1 VHVVVVGCGRVGS
14 GLAQAIDAAGHTVA
28 IIDRKELAFRRLDPE
43 FSGKR
48 IVGVGFDRDRLEE
61 AGIKD
66 AVSVAAVTNGDNSNI
81 MIARVAKETYGIER
95 VVARIYDPRRA
106 AIYERLGIPTV
117 ATVQWTIERVLR
129 RILPDAPSVEWI
141 DPSAKV
147 CLIERL
153 VPATWAGHRVA
164 ELDVEAQAHV
174 VALSRLGVAQLSRPD
189 LVIQDGDVVFVAI
202 SGDHIDQFDDHIG
215 ASAKSGGH

>member
-1 VHVVVVGCGRVGS
+1 VGS
-14 GLAQAIDAAGHTVA
+14 GLAHAVEAAGHTVA
-28 IIDRKELAFRRLDPE
+28 IIDRKETAFRRLDPE

-61 AGIKD
+61 AGIQD
-66 AVSVAAVTNGDNSNI
+66 AIAVAAVTNGDNSNI
-81 MIARVAKETYGIER
+81 MIARVAKETYGIEH

-153 VPATWAGHRVA
+153 VPKAWAGHRAEELEVA
-164 ELDVEAQAHV
+164 GQALV
-174 VALSRLGVAQLSRPD
+174 VALARLGVAQLARPD

-202 SGDHIDQFDDHIG
+202 SGDHINEFDEHIG
-215 ASAKSGGH
+215 AGVTGGGH

>member
-14 GLAQAIDAAGHTVA
+14 GLAQAVEAAGHSVA
-28 IIDRKELAFRRLDPE
+28 IIDRKETAFRRLAPD
-43 FSGKR
+43 FAGKR
-48 IVGVGFDRDRLEE
+48 VVGVGFDRDRLDE
-61 AGIKD
+61 AGIKEAI
-66 AVSVAAVTNGDNSNI
+66 AVASVTNGDNSNI

-129 RILPDAPSVEWI
+129 RILPDLPSVEWI

-153 VPATWAGHRVA
+153 VPTKWAGHRVA
-164 ELDVEAQAHV
+164 ELDVEGQAHV
-174 VALSRLGVAQLSRPD
+174 IALARLGVAQLSRPD

-202 SGDHIDQFDDHIG
+202 SGDHIGEFDDHIMAA
-215 ASAKSGGH
+215 ASSGGH

>member
-14 GLAQAIDAAGHTVA
+14 GLAQSVEAAGHTVA
-28 IIDRKELAFRRLDPE
+28 IIDRKETAFRRLDPG

-48 IVGVGFDRDRLEE
+48 IVGVGFDRDRLDE
-61 AGIKD
+61 AGITD
-66 AVSVAAVTNGDNSNI
+66 AIACAAVTNGDNSNI
-81 MIARVAKETYGIER
+81 MIARVAKETYGIDR

-147 CLIERL
+147 CLVERL
-153 VPATWAGHRVA
+153 VPASWAGHRVA
-164 ELDVEAQAHV
+164 ELDVVGQAHV
-174 VALSRLGVAQLSRPD
+174 IALARLGVAQLSRPD

-202 SGDHIDQFDDHIG
+202 SGDHIGEFDEHLG
-215 ASAKSGGH
+215 AGATSGGH

>member
-14 GLAQAIDAAGHTVA
+14 GLAHAVEAAGHTVA
-28 IIDRKELAFRRLDPE
+28 IIDRKETAFRRLDPG

-66 AVSVAAVTNGDNSNI
+66 AIAVAAVTNGDNSNI
-81 MIARVAKETYGIER
+81 MIARVAKETYGIEH

-153 VPATWAGHRVA
+153 VPKTWAGHRVE
-164 ELDVEAQAHV
+164 ELEVVGQALV
-174 VALSRLGVAQLSRPD
+174 VALARLGVSQLSRPD

-202 SGDHIDQFDDHIG
+202 SGDHIIEFDEHIG
-215 ASAKSGGH
+215 AGVTGGGH